1 MPTKSKSNLTR
12 ASRASSLPL
21 KRRAV
26 QFLDNRHNHMIALA
40 RKIWSTP
47 ELGLEEHR
55 SAAILVED
63 LEKAGFDVETGVAG
77 MPTAFVAK
85 AGKGRPILGIFAEY
99 DAVPNC
105 GPKETDNGHGCGHNL
120 FGTAS
125 ISAGIALKNVMEEK
139 GLKGTVKVFG
149 TPAEE
154 MLIGKVV
161 MVKHGAFDGLDSVL
175 SWHPGEGTHSDYAP
189 FMALDSVTMEFF
201 GVSAHAQLDPE
212 KGRSALDAMELM
224 NAGVSRLRAQAP
236 PDTGINYVILEGGK
250 VPIVVV
256 AYAKAWYSIWTPSRS
271 QTEGVTA
278 EIKRMAR
285 GTAKATGT
293 RVRIKHITGTYHR
306 LPNVALGGLIEQNL
320 RWIGAPRFSRDDK
333 ALARKLG
340 FKDPLVEWVE
350 PAKKDDLMRVSND
363 QCNVSWLAPFGFLRT
378 TCRAP
383 GTPQHHWLATQ
394 QYDSGIGWKG
404 MLAAAKTLACTGLD
418 LLTQPAIL
426 RKIQK
431 EFKEKTR
438 GFVYRSPI

>member
-1 MPTKSKSNLTR
+1 MTWMHAVTWCSPCLL
-12 ASRASSLPL
+12 SRIGS
-21 KRRAV
+21 
-26 QFLDNRHNHMIALA
+26 
-40 RKIWSTP
+40 
-47 ELGLEEHR
+47 R
-55 SAAILVED
+55 SFSD
-63 LEKAGFDVETGVAG
+63 DSGAGFDVETGVAG

-404 MLAAAKTLACTGLD
+404 MLAAAKTLACTRLD

>member
-1 MPTKSKSNLTR
+1 
-12 ASRASSLPL
+12 
-21 KRRAV
+21 
-26 QFLDNRHNHMIALA
+26 
-40 RKIWSTP
+40 
-47 ELGLEEHR
+47 
-55 SAAILVED
+55 
-63 LEKAGFDVETGVAG
+63 
-77 MPTAFVAK
+77 
-85 AGKGRPILGIFAEY
+85 
-99 DAVPNC
+99 
-105 GPKETDNGHGCGHNL
+105 
-120 FGTAS
+120 
-125 ISAGIALKNVMEEK
+125 
-139 GLKGTVKVFG
+139 
-149 TPAEE
+149 
-154 MLIGKVV
+154 
-161 MVKHGAFDGLDSVL
+161 
-175 SWHPGEGTHSDYAP
+175 
-189 FMALDSVTMEFF
+189 
-201 GVSAHAQLDPE
+201 
-212 KGRSALDAMELM
+212 M